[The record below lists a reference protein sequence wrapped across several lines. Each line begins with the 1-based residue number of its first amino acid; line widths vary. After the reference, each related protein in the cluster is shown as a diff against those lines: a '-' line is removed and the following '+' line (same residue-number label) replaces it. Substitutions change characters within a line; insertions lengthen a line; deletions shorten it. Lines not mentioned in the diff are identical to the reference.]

1 MQFWYALGPYVFW
14 IFLTI
19 IIVSGMLFGYLRSR
33 SRDATI
39 RDLAERGHQIPPQMF
54 ERPSGGGRGGLL
66 IGGLVMLFIGIALSA
81 FMWSMASSEGMH
93 HAFGGEDYPV
103 FVGLFP
109 GGIGLALLLSYFLLG
124 QDRNG
129 GGR

>member
-39 RDLAERGHQIPPQMF
+39 RDLAERGQPIPPQMF
-54 ERPSGGGRGGLL
+54 ERPSGGRGGML
-66 IGGLVMLFIGIALSA
+66 IAGLIMLFIGIALSA

-93 HAFGGEDYPV
+93 HPLGGEDYPV
-103 FVGLFP
+103 LVGLFP
-109 GGIGLALLLSYFLLG
+109 GGIGLALILSYFLLG
-124 QDRNG
+124 RNG